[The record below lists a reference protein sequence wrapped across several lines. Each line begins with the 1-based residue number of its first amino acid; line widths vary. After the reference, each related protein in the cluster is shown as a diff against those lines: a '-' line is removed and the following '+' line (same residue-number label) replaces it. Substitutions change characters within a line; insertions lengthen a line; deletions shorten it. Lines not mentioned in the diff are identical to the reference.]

1 MRLAVLDIGSNS
13 VHLLVVDAHVGAPP
27 LPATS
32 HKEVL
37 RLAEYLGDDGE
48 ISAKGQERLHS
59 FIAEAVEIAEDQG
72 SEQILAFA
80 TSAVR
85 DAPNGNS
92 LIESINSQ
100 LGVTLNVM
108 SGKDEARVTFLA
120 ARRWFGWSAGKILL
134 FDIGGGSLEIAAG
147 QDEYPQAA
155 VSIPLGAGRTYSDFL
170 PDPLPSEDDIH
181 QLRKYARS
189 QIGRIA
195 GKVNRVGTPDHV
207 VGSSKTFRSLARIA
221 GAAPSGDG
229 IYAPR
234 KLFRRDLAGIIDTL
248 AARTPEERATLPGVS
263 QARAGQ
269 VLAGAIVAEAAFT
282 IFDVGVMS
290 ISPWALREGIIM
302 RKLDLLDSAET
313 SSAMRVEP
321 VGGLD

>member
-37 RLAEYLGDDGE
+37 RLAEYLGDDGM
-48 ISAKGQERLHS
+48 IDAVGQQRLHN

-80 TSAVR
+80 TSAIR
-85 DAPNGNS
+85 DAPNGAEV
-92 LIESINSQ
+92 IDAINSQ

-120 ARRWFGWSAGKILL
+120 IRRWFGWSAGKILL
-134 FDIGGGSLEIAAG
+134 LDIGGGSLEIAAG
-147 QDEYPQAA
+147 QDEYPEAA
-155 VSIPLGAGRTYSDFL
+155 VSVPLGAGRTYSDFL
-170 PDPLPSEDDIH
+170 SDPLPSAEDIH
-181 QLRKYARS
+181 SLQKYARS

-195 GKVNRVGTPDHV
+195 GKINRVGTSDQV

-234 KLFRRDLAGIIDTL
+234 KLFRRDLAGIIETL
-248 AARTPEERATLPGVS
+248 SSRTPEERATLPGVS

-269 VLAGAIVAEAAFT
+269 ILAGAIVADAAFA
-282 IFDVGVMS
+282 IFDVNVMS

-313 SSAMRVEP
+313 SSAMRVEL
-321 VGGLD
+321 V

>member
-32 HKEVL
+32 HKEIL
-37 RLAEYLGDDGE
+37 RLAEYLGDDGM
-48 ISAKGQERLHS
+48 IDAAGQERLHN

-85 DAPNGNS
+85 DAPNGAE
-92 LIESINSQ
+92 LIDAINAQ

-120 ARRWFGWSAGKILL
+120 VRRWFGWSAGKILL
-134 FDIGGGSLEIAAG
+134 LDIGGGSLEIAAG
-147 QDEYPQAA
+147 QDEYPEAA
-155 VSIPLGAGRTYSDFL
+155 VSVPLGAGRTYSDFL
-170 PDPLPSEDDIH
+170 PDPLPSAEDIH
-181 QLRKYARS
+181 GLQKYARS

-195 GKVNRVGTPDHV
+195 GKINRVGTADQV

-234 KLFRRDLAGIIDTL
+234 KLFRRDLAGIIETL
-248 AARTPEERATLPGVS
+248 SSRTPEERATLPGVS

-269 VLAGAIVAEAAFT
+269 ILAGAIVADAAFA
-282 IFDVGVMS
+282 IFDVNVMS

-313 SSAMRVEP
+313 SSAMRVEL
-321 VGGLD
+321 V